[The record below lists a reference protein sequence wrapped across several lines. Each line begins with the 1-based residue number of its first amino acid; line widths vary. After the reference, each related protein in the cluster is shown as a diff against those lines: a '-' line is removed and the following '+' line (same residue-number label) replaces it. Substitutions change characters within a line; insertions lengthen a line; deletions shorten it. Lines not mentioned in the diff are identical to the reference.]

1 MTEPTLKP
9 SPISIPKGET
19 IGQHKFPWKISEY
32 LALVIVA
39 GMGVGVM
46 VISNFA
52 AGALLFGGAFIA
64 VVPYFVWLSNSRK
77 KASLIGIVEDGTRW
91 MFTRRGI
98 HDSTDSNVTVDI
110 NKIARI
116 DMIDYTGMPNTLIL
130 VQEDEPETSHQALAI
145 PQRLLRDKAFHHRI
159 EALAAQDG
167 VTVTNRAATAISA
180 AR

>member
-19 IGQHKFPWKISEY
+19 IGQHQFPWKVSEY
-32 LALVIVA
+32 LGLLIVA

-77 KASLIGIVEDGTRW
+77 KHSLIGVVEDGTRW

-98 HDSTDSNVTVDI
+98 HDSTNSNVTVDI
-110 NKIARI
+110 SNVARI
-116 DMIDYTGMPNTLIL
+116 DMVDYTGMPNAL
-130 VQEDEPETSHQALAI
+130 VLLEHDNPEASRQALAI
-145 PQRLLRDKAFHHRI
+145 PQRLLRDEAFR
-159 EALAAQDG
+159 ARVADLAAQEG
-167 VTVTNRAATAISA
+167 IAVTNRAATAIA
-180 AR
+180 ASK